1 MVLKHFLSSE
11 IWDQTPLGPTVP
23 LNSDTTFQPLT
34 VSDISLTLNVTQFAD
49 PDTVPVYSLALVPC
63 DLLAVRPRLRGAV
76 RRALHLA
83 VERVRHP
90 RVGHL
95 GHAWQEFEG
104 GHLNFSSQAS
114 PPPAHGTRAPAWART

>member
-1 MVLKHFLSSE
+1 M
-11 IWDQTPLGPTVP
+11 PTEP
-23 LNSDTTFQPLT
+23 FNSDSTLKLLT

-49 PDTVPVYSLALVPC
+49 PDTVPVYSLALIPR

-95 GHAWQEFEG
+95 GHA
-104 GHLNFSSQAS
+104 
-114 PPPAHGTRAPAWART
+114 

>member
-1 MVLKHFLSSE
+1 MSLFLAYQLFQTSFISFAWCLNLSLTSKN
-11 IWDQTPLGPTVP
+11 WDQTPAVPTAP
-23 LNSDTTFQPLT
+23 LNSDTTLQPLT
-34 VSDISLTLNVTQFAD
+34 VSDISLTLNVTEFAAID
-49 PDTVPVYSLALVPC
+49 VMTLSHSQCYSLALIPR

-95 GHAWQEFEG
+95 GHA
-104 GHLNFSSQAS
+104 
-114 PPPAHGTRAPAWART
+114 

>member
-23 LNSDTTFQPLT
+23 LNSDTTLQPLT
-34 VSDISLTLNVTQFAD
+34 VSDISLTPNVTQFAA
-49 PDTVPVYSLALVPC
+49 VYSLALVPR

-95 GHAWQEFEG
+95 GHASQEFEG
-104 GHLNFSSQAS
+104 GNLSFSSQVS
-114 PPPAHGTRAPAWART
+114 PPPARGTRAPAWART